1 MTLTYQQLRHWATY
15 ASVSVATILIIG
27 KLAAYLLTGSIAIL
41 TSLVDSTVDLLA
53 SLVTMLG
60 VASAMKPPDRNH
72 RFGHG
77 KAEALAALA
86 QAAFIVG
93 SCVILGYEAI
103 SRFYKPQPVENT
115 IFGYWVTALAIVLT
129 LLLLAFQRYVVRRT
143 GSMAIEADR
152 MHYVGDL
159 LVNVVVII
167 TLVLQDVLQIHWL
180 DPLFALGI
188 AVVLSGSA
196 WRVARNA
203 LNVLMDRELS
213 DQDREKILA
222 VVRQHPR
229 VTGIHDLRTRS
240 DGERAFVNFHLELD
254 GATSLSVAFAITTEI
269 RAMIQQHF
277 AEADVMIH
285 LDPAGLE
292 EMRGDTLIEQA
303 SRRSV

>member
-1 MTLTYQQLRHWATY
+1 MTLTHQQLRRWATY
-15 ASVSVATILIIG
+15 ASVSVASILILG

-41 TSLVDSTVDLLA
+41 SSLVDSTVDLLA

-93 SCVILGYEAI
+93 SCAILAYEAI

-115 IFGYWVTALAIVLT
+115 VFGYWATGLAIVLT
-129 LLLLAFQRYVVRRT
+129 ILLLAFQRYVVRKT

-159 LVNVVVII
+159 LVNMVVTL
-167 TLVLQDVLQIHWL
+167 TLVLQDVLQAAWL

-188 AVVLSGSA
+188 AMVLSGNA
-196 WRVARNA
+196 WRVAKDA

-213 DQDREKILA
+213 DVDRDKLLA
-222 VVRQHPR
+222 LVRQHPR
-229 VTGIHDLRTRS
+229 VAGIHDLRTRS

-254 GATSLSVAFAITTEI
+254 GGTSLSEAFAITTEI
-269 RAMIQQHF
+269 RAMIQQQF
-277 AEADVMIH
+277 TNADVMIH

-292 EMRGDTLIEQA
+292 EMRGDALIEQA
-303 SRRSV
+303 SMRSV